1 MKEELNNCLTK
12 ESEAIEKRKELEKKY
27 EALEC
32 EATTAKTDLKL
43 ALKRID
49 DLQSVIQGELE
60 GDTSSE
66 NSDRYVFIL
75 CIYGLLIIPVNFS
88 EQDSYSSDESV
99 NTFLANHN
107 ISPTKTES
115 SDKK

>member
-1 MKEELNNCLTK
+1 MK

-32 EATTAKTDLKL
+32 ETGTVKTDLKI

-60 GDTSSE
+60 GDSSSE
-66 NSDRYVFIL
+66 H
-75 CIYGLLIIPVNFS
+75 S
-88 EQDSYSSDESV
+88 ER
-99 NTFLANHN
+99 
-107 ISPTKTES
+107 
-115 SDKK
+115 